1 MRLVVSVWGD
11 ITLVNRRLVF
21 PVGLNRGSQLR
32 RPRTV
37 AVRRSTDEHGGEP
50 TAQQL
55 LRAITGG
62 PNATL
67 VVDETETIHFAGG
80 GVESLFGYTPEEL
93 IGESVE
99 LLVPAEFTDQ
109 HHAAMAR
116 YLDTGTR
123 HLDWDGV
130 GLVAQ
135 HRDGHTVPVDV
146 SLSDTETESGRLL
159 AATFRTQ
166 SSRESSERFDTHR
179 AFSASVFENVN
190 DAVIVATPDGEVLD
204 ANPATSDLLRRDYA
218 DLVATPVFELLGD
231 ENTEFGLAVPFE
243 DGDSAEVTVER
254 GDGDRVVLDLSVADI
269 MHEGETA
276 YLLTGRDVTD
286 RVDREEELARQNE
299 RLDRFTSIVSH
310 DLRNPL
316 SVAHANAP
324 LVADD
329 RTEYID
335 DVLDGLR
342 DMSDLIDDLLTL
354 ARNGEMLRERE
365 PVTLESVA
373 RDAWDSVD
381 REGDV
386 TLELDGDT
394 VVEGDPDRIEQA
406 LVNLFANA
414 VTHGRADATEPLT
427 VTVGTTDDGFYVAD
441 DGVGIPAESADKV
454 FEHGHTTAEQGTG
467 YGLSIVS
474 EIIGAHG
481 WGISLA
487 DAETGTRFEVRT

>member
-1 MRLVVSVWGD
+1 MRESTG
-11 ITLVNRRLVF
+11 
-21 PVGLNRGSQLR
+21 GRG
-32 RPRTV
+32 
-37 AVRRSTDEHGGEP
+37 EEP

-62 PNATL
+62 PNVTL
-67 VVDETETIHFAGG
+67 VADETETIHFAGG
-80 GVESLFGYTPEEL
+80 GVEALFGYTPEEL
-93 IGESVE
+93 VGESVD

-159 AATFRTQ
+159 AATFRRQ

-190 DAVIVATPDGEVLD
+190 DAVVVATPDGEVLD
-204 ANPATSDLLRRDYA
+204 ANPATSDLLGRDYA
-218 DLVATPVFELLGD
+218 DLLDASVFELLGD
-231 ENTEFGLAVPFE
+231 EDAEFGLAVPFE

-254 GDGDRVVLDLSVADI
+254 EDGDRVVLDLSVADI

-276 YLLTGRDVTD
+276 YLLTGRNVTD

-316 SVAHANAP
+316 SVAHANAH
-324 LVADD
+324 LVADG

-335 DVLDGLR
+335 DVLDGLG
-342 DMSDLIDDLLTL
+342 DMNQLIDDLLTL
-354 ARNGEMLRERE
+354 ARNGEILRERE
-365 PVTLESVA
+365 PVSLATVA

-394 VVEGDPDRIEQA
+394 VLEGDPDRIEQA
-406 LVNLFANA
+406 LVNLFVNA
-414 VTHGRADATEPLT
+414 ITHGRGDETDALT
-427 VTVGTTDDGFYVAD
+427 VTVGTTEDGFYVAD
-441 DGVGIPAESADKV
+441 DGVGIPPESADKV

-474 EIIGAHG
+474 EIVGAHG
-481 WGISLA
+481 WAISLA
-487 DAETGTRFEVRT
+487 DTETGTRFEIRT

>member
-1 MRLVVSVWGD
+1 MR
-11 ITLVNRRLVF
+11 
-21 PVGLNRGSQLR
+21 Q
-32 RPRTV
+32 
-37 AVRRSTDEHGGEP
+37 STGEQSEEP

-55 LRAITGG
+55 LQAITGG

-146 SLSDTETESGRLL
+146 SLSDAETASGRLL
-159 AATFRTQ
+159 AATFRKQ

-190 DAVIVATPDGEVLD
+190 DAVIVATPEGEVLD
-204 ANPATSDLLRRDYA
+204 ANPATSDLLGLDYA
-218 DLVATPVFELLGD
+218 DLVDASVFELLGD
-231 ENTEFGLAVPFE
+231 ENAEFGLAVPFE
-243 DGDSAEVTVER
+243 DGDSAEVTIER
-254 GDGDRVVLDLSVADI
+254 EDGDRVVLDLSVADI
-269 MHEGETA
+269 VHEGETA
-276 YLLTGRDVTD
+276 YLLTGRNVTD

-316 SVAHANAP
+316 SVAHANAH
-324 LVADD
+324 LVADG

-335 DVLDGLR
+335 EVLEGLG
-342 DMSDLIDDLLTL
+342 DMNQLVDDLLTL
-354 ARNGEMLRERE
+354 ARNGEILQERE
-365 PVTLESVA
+365 PISLETVA
-373 RDAWDSVD
+373 RDAWESVD

-394 VVEGDPDRIEQA
+394 VLQGDPDRIEQA
-406 LVNLFANA
+406 LVNLFVNA
-414 VTHGRADATEPLT
+414 ITHGREGDSDSLT

-474 EIIGAHG
+474 EIIDAHG
-481 WGISLA
+481 WEISLA
-487 DAETGTRFEVRT
+487 ESETGTRFEIRT

>member
-1 MRLVVSVWGD
+1 MR
-11 ITLVNRRLVF
+11 
-21 PVGLNRGSQLR
+21 Q
-32 RPRTV
+32 
-37 AVRRSTDEHGGEP
+37 STGEQSEEP

-55 LRAITGG
+55 LQAITGG

-146 SLSDTETESGRLL
+146 SLSDAETASGRLL
-159 AATFRTQ
+159 AATFRKQ

-190 DAVIVATPDGEVLD
+190 DAVIVATPEGKVLD
-204 ANPATSDLLRRDYA
+204 ANPATSDLLGLDYA
-218 DLVATPVFELLGD
+218 DLVDASVFELLGD
-231 ENTEFGLAVPFE
+231 ENAEFGLAVPFE
-243 DGDSAEVTVER
+243 DGDSAEVTIER
-254 GDGDRVVLDLSVADI
+254 EDGDRVVLDLSVADI
-269 MHEGETA
+269 VHEGETA
-276 YLLTGRDVTD
+276 YLLTGRNVTD

-316 SVAHANAP
+316 SVAHANAH
-324 LVADD
+324 LVADG

-335 DVLDGLR
+335 EVLEGLG
-342 DMSDLIDDLLTL
+342 DMNQLVDDLLTL
-354 ARNGEMLRERE
+354 ARNGEILQERE
-365 PVTLESVA
+365 PISLETVA
-373 RDAWDSVD
+373 RDAWESVD

-394 VVEGDPDRIEQA
+394 VLQGDPDRIEQA
-406 LVNLFANA
+406 LVNLFVNA
-414 VTHGRADATEPLT
+414 ITHDREGDSDPLT

-474 EIIGAHG
+474 EIIDAHG
-481 WGISLA
+481 WEISLA
-487 DAETGTRFEVRT
+487 ESETGTRFEIRT